1 MRRRRTAVLVLGMGA
16 LLSGLLTLQF
26 GWVRALVEARSDLF
40 DEQAR
45 TALVEVQSILAL
57 STADFPPPPPPAGLA
72 PVSGPAADSLVAV
85 RAEGALRREAAML
98 VADSILTI
106 ILRDRGIDFQFK
118 SALLDRYG
126 RPIFLQDE
134 DVDLLDELQDQG
146 YRIPAGDAQRLDDVQ
161 LYTVLFPRKR
171 LALAKDMW
179 LELTANLL
187 LMIVLLVFTVYAANG
202 LRKAEQLNRLKSDLI
217 NNMTHELKT
226 PISTIGLAGEA
237 LLDEEMSAD
246 PENLRYYV
254 QLIRSENKRLGL
266 LVENVLRAA
275 MLDQGELELYRQPLN
290 FHDLVKEVL
299 RNQAIHIKKQGG
311 STSSQLEA
319 ADPVVTGDRTHLT
332 NVVFNLVDNAIKY
345 GGGEPHLQ
353 VKSWNKGDS
362 LHVAFIDNGIGI
374 PREHL
379 GKVFDKLYR
388 VPTGNVHDVKGF
400 GLGLSYVKAVMQQH
414 GAQID
419 VVSTAGK
426 GSTFT
431 LVFPQTKKTS

>member
-1 MRRRRTAVLVLGMGA
+1 MGS
-16 LLSGLLTLQF
+16 LLMGLLALQF
-26 GWVRALVEARSDLF
+26 GWMRALVEARSALF

-57 STADFPPPPPPAGLA
+57 ANATFPPPPEAGFA
-72 PVSGPAADSLVAV
+72 PTSGPAADSLAV
-85 RAEGALRREAAML
+85 LRAENALLRESAMG
-98 VADSILTI
+98 VADSLLTI
-106 ILRDRGIDFQFK
+106 VLRDRGIDFEFR

-126 RPIFLQDE
+126 RPIQLQDE
-134 DVDLLDELQDQG
+134 DMDRLERFQEDG
-146 YRIPAGDAQRLDDVQ
+146 YRIPAGDAQRLDEVQ
-161 LYTVLFPRKR
+161 LYTVYFPRKR
-171 LALAKDMW
+171 LVLAGDMW
-179 LELTANLL
+179 VELTANLL
-187 LMIVLLVFTVYAANG
+187 LMIVLVVFTVYAANG
-202 LRKAEQLNRLKSDLI
+202 LRKAERLNRLKSDLI

-237 LLDEEMSAD
+237 LLDQEMSAD

-275 MLDQGELELYRQPLN
+275 MLDQGELELFRQPIN
-290 FHDLVKEVL
+290 FHDLLKEVL

-311 STSSQLEA
+311 STSNELKASN
-319 ADPVVTGDRTHLT
+319 PIVVGDRTHLT

-345 GGGEPHLQ
+345 GGSDPHLA
-353 VKSWNKGDS
+353 VRSWNEGAA
-362 LHVAFIDNGIGI
+362 LHVAFEDDGIGI

-400 GLGLSYVKAVMQQH
+400 GLGLSYVQAVMQQH
-414 GAQID
+414 GAEIN

-431 LVFPQTKKTS
+431 LVFPQQDTTS

>member
-1 MRRRRTAVLVLGMGA
+1 MRPSRTTILVLGMGT
-16 LLSGLLTLQF
+16 LLSGLLALQF
-26 GWVRALVEARSDLF
+26 GWVRALVEARGDLF
-40 DEQAR
+40 DEQVR
-45 TALVEVQSILAL
+45 TALVEVQSVLEL
-57 STADFPPPPPPAGLA
+57 STTEFPPPPSPGLSPTGG
-72 PVSGPAADSLVAV
+72 PVADSLAAV
-85 RAEGALRREAAML
+85 RAEGALQRESAMR
-98 VADSILTI
+98 VADSLLIVVLQ
-106 ILRDRGIDFQFK
+106 RRGVDFKFR
-118 SALLDRYG
+118 SSLLDNYG

-134 DVDLLDELQDQG
+134 DVYLLESMHSDG
-146 YRIPAGDAQRLDDVQ
+146 YRIPVGEPQTLEEVQ
-161 LYTVLFPRKR
+161 LYTVYFPRISLV
-171 LALAKDMW
+171 LAGDMKV
-179 LELTANLL
+179 ELTANLL
-187 LMIVLLVFTVYAANG
+187 LLVVLVMFTVYAANG
-202 LRKAEQLNRLKSDLI
+202 LRKAEQLNKLKGDLI

-275 MLDQGELELYRQPLN
+275 MLDQGELELYRQPIN

-311 STSSQLEA
+311 STSSQLKAEN
-319 ADPVVTGDRTHLT
+319 PVIKGDKTHLT

-345 GGGEPHLQ
+345 GGDTPQLL
-353 VKSWNKGDS
+353 VRSWNDGTS
-362 LHVAFIDNGIGI
+362 LRIAFVDNGIGI

-379 GKVFDKLYR
+379 GKVFDRLYR
-388 VPTGNVHDVKGF
+388 VPTGNVHNVKGF
-400 GLGLSYVKAVMQQH
+400 GLGLSYVQAVMQQH
-414 GAQID
+414 GAEID

-431 LVFPQTKKTS
+431 LVFPQTHSTS